1 MITTKRKGKIRI
13 PQAPTIIWQWNCR
26 GHKQKQSNFNFHIQ
40 NQIIRP
46 NIIALQEVSGVPK
59 ISGYATLVSQKN
71 KPRTATLISKNL
83 TAIEHKLKEQGVE
96 HVLLEII
103 PKKKKDKSLF
113 VLNVYSPPRYV
124 VQDFRSLFR
133 EASKIVGGNA
143 LVLVGDFNARH
154 TSWGYQEDS
163 KKGKQLAAAID
174 NERLEIINDLLR
186 PTRTGNSINRDT
198 NPDLTMIKN
207 LDQHKVTW
215 KNTEE
220 TIGSDHAII
229 EISVEAST
237 NRRKI
242 GASKMTN
249 WNKFRHLGPEG
260 GIEDLETWVAELQAT
275 KAHCTKEISLT
286 EAIPGVDTHLLGL
299 WEKRKG
305 IVKRWKKQKHNRKL
319 RLRISVLNKQTEE
332 YATQL
337 AQQNWDQ
344 KCDSLQGTL
353 GLAQTWRLL
362 HHLVS
367 PAQTKSEGCK
377 TTLKI
382 VHSYKGT
389 DEDLLKQ
396 IKKKYIG
403 EPVPPQDEAR
413 CIRYTGRANEK
424 LDREFEEAE
433 MIAAV
438 QDAKNTTPGRD
449 KVTNAML
456 KNLGCEQQTNLTNFY
471 NKNWNQ
477 GTLPG
482 EWKHSEIKLI
492 PKPGKIPGIENMR
505 PISLTSNMGKLME
518 RMVQGRLVRHLEEEN
533 LMPDTMFG
541 FRARLSTQDV
551 LLQLK
556 EEVLGDNNIPKYGEN
571 IVMALDL
578 KAAFDNVSHKAVL
591 ESLNKISCGERTFE
605 YVKTFLTDRTAT
617 ITIGNVKS
625 KETSVPNRGTP
636 QGAVLSPLL
645 FNLALRDLPV
655 ELEKIEGIRHA
666 IYADDITIWTTEGSL
681 GEKEERLQRAADT
694 VHVYVKSRGLRCSP
708 EKSEIIRI
716 HRNGYDRGVP
726 INVSLDGQDIPEVK
740 QLRILG
746 MWIQHNGKATRTI
759 QLLQK
764 TTEQVTKMITRITNR
779 RRGLKEKDVMKLIQ
793 ALVISRVVY
802 SLPYH
807 YLDMKEQEQ
816 VEVLIRKTYKI
827 ALGLPQNAPTAKL
840 EQMGVHNTFQEHK
853 EALLMAQR
861 SRLKKSGTGRQL
873 IQKLG
878 YGDCTEVIQNSRE
891 LGAGVKGTY
900 IVRPIPKH
908 MNPIMHRGRRRARA
922 QYYER
927 EGKDNETFV
936 YVDAGDYRRDAKVA
950 VALDHAYDEI
960 SSCSIKNA
968 SMEGAEEHAIALAM
982 IHGYRTKKSYTIL
995 TDSQNACR
1003 NYLWGFINKT
1013 SAAALERAWKE
1024 GVIHKIIWIPGH
1036 EGLTGNLIADA
1047 VARAYTNRAAEEAS
1061 GPTEPVPQTYS
1072 SVLNYYKAGRMSLPP
1087 PHPKL
1092 SRNKAVRWRQLQA
1105 GTFPSL
1111 LRFHHISPE
1120 SYSDRCPWCQAR
1132 ATLYHSTWECTRN
1145 PTLPTVQ
1152 DNSRQQWEA
1161 KLACSDLE
1169 NQEFLIERACK
1180 AAEANGI
1187 LD

>member
-1 MITTKRKGKIRI
+1 M
-13 PQAPTIIWQWNCR
+13 
-26 GHKQKQSNFNFHIQ
+26 
-40 NQIIRP
+40 
-46 NIIALQEVSGVPK
+46 
-59 ISGYATLVSQKN
+59 
-71 KPRTATLISKNL
+71 
-83 TAIEHKLKEQGVE
+83 
-96 HVLLEII
+96 
-103 PKKKKDKSLF
+103 
-113 VLNVYSPPRYV
+113 LNVYSPPRYV

-133 EASKIVGGNA
+133 EASTIVGGNA

-198 NPDLTMIKN
+198 NPDLTKIKN

-403 EPVPPQDEAR
+403 
-413 CIRYTGRANEK
+413 
-424 LDREFEEAE
+424 
-433 MIAAV
+433 
-438 QDAKNTTPGRD
+438 
-449 KVTNAML
+449 
-456 KNLGCEQQTNLTNFY
+456 
-471 NKNWNQ
+471 
-477 GTLPG
+477 
-482 EWKHSEIKLI
+482 
-492 PKPGKIPGIENMR
+492 
-505 PISLTSNMGKLME
+505 
-518 RMVQGRLVRHLEEEN
+518 
-533 LMPDTMFG
+533 
-541 FRARLSTQDV
+541 
-551 LLQLK
+551 
-556 EEVLGDNNIPKYGEN
+556 
-571 IVMALDL
+571 
-578 KAAFDNVSHKAVL
+578 
-591 ESLNKISCGERTFE
+591 
-605 YVKTFLTDRTAT
+605 
-617 ITIGNVKS
+617 
-625 KETSVPNRGTP
+625 
-636 QGAVLSPLL
+636 
-645 FNLALRDLPV
+645 
-655 ELEKIEGIRHA
+655 
-666 IYADDITIWTTEGSL
+666 SL

-746 MWIQHNGKATRTI
+746 MWIQHNGKATRAI

-840 EQMGVHNTFQEHK
+840 ELMGVHNTFQEHK

-873 IQKLG
+873 MQKLG

-908 MNPIMHRGRRRARA
+908 MNLIMHRGKRRARA

-1132 ATLYHSTWECTRN
+1132 ATLYRST
-1145 PTLPTVQ
+1145 
-1152 DNSRQQWEA
+1152 
-1161 KLACSDLE
+1161 
-1169 NQEFLIERACK
+1169 
-1180 AAEANGI
+1180 
-1187 LD
+1187 

>member
-1 MITTKRKGKIRI
+1 MILWITPSFQARSRAAADDRHVCGTKKKLNKKRIGASQIDTRPPVRRRTTPIPANEIKITLRPNQGLALGQVGSIELGIAIITEVGKPHICGKNDFTAYIRYGSNIVVISTARTDTAEEIKKITRLRLRGRLHEFHTHVVMGGTIKGVIHGISAGTKEEELMKFLDTRNDSNRI
-13 PQAPTIIWQWNCR
+13 VQARMMGRSKTALLTFIGDRLPKVVYGMGTIISVNPYVPTRQVCYSCMKP
-26 GHKQKQSNFNFHIQ
+26 GHRIDVCPFPDVKACQRCGKRQPEENHMCVPRCVLCGGEHVTGDKECKQKYKARFQAGSHQQGMSQRKEGEERKERKWQPQPETRRNEV
-40 NQIIRP
+40 IRKKYTEEDYP
-46 NIIALQEVSGVPK
+46 QLPASPWAAAATMTTATMGKGPTEETRRLRAHLGRKEAEVEKMKDEMATMRNEIRQLRNALKTQTERKNSEKPAYRAKPKPRGETLVPK
-59 ISGYATLVSQKN
+59 TPSNEAQEMKQEMIKELKQEIQKWMTDMFKNPQIGRGAEENPPN
-71 KPRTATLISKNL
+71 KRRKN
-83 TAIEHKLKEQGVE
+83 
-96 HVLLEII
+96 
-103 PKKKKDKSLF
+103 PYSKDKS
-113 VLNVYSPPRYV
+113 NYESDSSS
-124 VQDFRSLFR
+124 DFRSLFR

-337 AQQNWDQ
+337 AQQNWGQ

-396 IKKKYIG
+396 IKKKYI
-403 EPVPPQDEAR
+403 
-413 CIRYTGRANEK
+413 
-424 LDREFEEAE
+424 
-433 MIAAV
+433 
-438 QDAKNTTPGRD
+438 
-449 KVTNAML
+449 
-456 KNLGCEQQTNLTNFY
+456 
-471 NKNWNQ
+471 
-477 GTLPG
+477 
-482 EWKHSEIKLI
+482 
-492 PKPGKIPGIENMR
+492 
-505 PISLTSNMGKLME
+505 
-518 RMVQGRLVRHLEEEN
+518 
-533 LMPDTMFG
+533 
-541 FRARLSTQDV
+541 
-551 LLQLK
+551 
-556 EEVLGDNNIPKYGEN
+556 
-571 IVMALDL
+571 
-578 KAAFDNVSHKAVL
+578 
-591 ESLNKISCGERTFE
+591 
-605 YVKTFLTDRTAT
+605 
-617 ITIGNVKS
+617 
-625 KETSVPNRGTP
+625 
-636 QGAVLSPLL
+636 
-645 FNLALRDLPV
+645 
-655 ELEKIEGIRHA
+655 
-666 IYADDITIWTTEGSL
+666 GSL

-764 TTEQVTKMITRITNR
+764 TTEQVTNMITRITNR

-927 EGKDNETFV
+927 EGKDNEKFV

-968 SMEGAEEHAIALAM
+968 SMVGAEEHAIALAM
-982 IHGYRTKKSYTIL
+982 IHGYRTKKSYT
-995 TDSQNACR
+995 
-1003 NYLWGFINKT
+1003 F
-1013 SAAALERAWKE
+1013 
-1024 GVIHKIIWIPGH
+1024 
-1036 EGLTGNLIADA
+1036 
-1047 VARAYTNRAAEEAS
+1047 
-1061 GPTEPVPQTYS
+1061 
-1072 SVLNYYKAGRMSLPP
+1072 
-1087 PHPKL
+1087 
-1092 SRNKAVRWRQLQA
+1092 
-1105 GTFPSL
+1105 
-1111 LRFHHISPE
+1111 
-1120 SYSDRCPWCQAR
+1120 
-1132 ATLYHSTWECTRN
+1132 
-1145 PTLPTVQ
+1145 
-1152 DNSRQQWEA
+1152 
-1161 KLACSDLE
+1161 
-1169 NQEFLIERACK
+1169 QE
-1180 AAEANGI
+1180 
-1187 LD
+1187 